1 MHNFGVPNI
10 RSRFRRRHLTRGVAG
25 LLALTCIATVTSCSS
40 AASEDR
46 RPLVLTTFTVIAD
59 MARNVGG
66 EHVRIESITKP
77 GAEVHGYEPTP
88 GDLRTAAGADL
99 VLDNGLGL
107 ERWFGR
113 FIADLD
119 ARHAVL
125 SEGIDPIPIGED
137 AADGPYNPH
146 AWMSPTAAGIYV
158 DNIVAA
164 LSSTVPEHADDFAAN
179 AAAYKAELEQI
190 RTELVS
196 ALEGLPQNRRSL
208 VTCEGAFSYLARDAG
223 LQEAYLWPVNS
234 EREGTPQQIAR
245 TVDFVRRNEVPAVF
259 CESTVSDK
267 AQRQVA
273 ADTGARFGGI
283 LYVDSLSEPD
293 GPVPTYLDL
302 LRHDVSTI
310 VSGLTR

>member
-10 RSRFRRRHLTRGVAG
+10 LMRARKFRAFRTVNTV
-25 LLALTCIATVTSCSS
+25 LALACTAALVSCSS
-40 AASEDR
+40 AASDDDR
-46 RPLVLTTFTVIAD
+46 PFVLTTFTVIAD

-66 EHVRIESITKP
+66 EHVRVDSITKP

-88 GDLRTAAGADL
+88 GDLRAAAGADL
-99 VLDNGLGL
+99 VFDNGLGL
-107 ERWFGR
+107 ERWFGQ

-119 ARHAVL
+119 ADHVVL
-125 SEGIDPIPIGED
+125 SDGVDPIPIG
-137 AADGPYNPH
+137 DGATAGPHNPH
-146 AWMSPTAAGIYV
+146 AWMSPTAATIYI
-158 DNIVAA
+158 DNIVAG
-164 LSSTVPEHADDFAAN
+164 LSELAPEHADDFAAN
-179 AAAYKAELEQI
+179 GSAYKTELEQI
-190 RTELVS
+190 RVELVT
-196 ALEGLPQNRRSL
+196 ALNGLPEHRRSL

-223 LQEAYLWPVNS
+223 MQEAYLWPVNS

-273 ADTGARFGGI
+273 ADTGSSFGGI

-302 LRHDVSTI
+302 LRHDVATI
-310 VSGLTR
+310 TSGLTR